1 MIVSKSPK
9 MARVDELFP
18 VSGNESTFP
27 ASATSGARVVV
38 VGVVVVV
45 AAPGVPP
52 IAFDATES
60 PIVFTDF
67 MVTE

>member
-9 MARVDELFP
+9 MARGDELFP
-18 VSGNESTFP
+18 VSGNESIFP
-27 ASATSGARVVV
+27 ASATSGATVVV
-38 VGVVVVV
+38 VGVVVVA
-45 AAPGVPP
+45 AAPGVPV

-60 PIVFTDF
+60 PIVFTAL